1 MGESRRKSRSRSLA
15 SAYACHHR
23 AVQQRLPSLLA
34 TPIAFAH
41 RGAKAY
47 ARENTLE
54 AFALAL
60 EMGANGL
67 ESDVW
72 VTADGVPV
80 LNHDGLVKRSLG
92 RGKPIAGF
100 QRSALPEH
108 IPSLADLLER
118 CGSAYHLSLD
128 LKDPQSGQAVI
139 DVVREAAPAM
149 LERLWLCSPV
159 WESLLPL
166 RGHGAKLVDS
176 TSVQRIKEG
185 PERRAA
191 TLAAQGIDA
200 LNMHHREWSGGMVA
214 LLHRFDRIAFGW
226 DMQEP
231 HILERALRMGIDGVY
246 CDAPDVMMTSYRTQL
261 GEPAPIRDAD

>member
-1 MGESRRKSRSRSLA
+1 M
-15 SAYACHHR
+15 
-23 AVQQRLPSLLA
+23 QQRLPSLLD

-47 ARENTLE
+47 APENTLE
-54 AFALAL
+54 AFALGL
-60 EMGANGL
+60 KLGANGL

-72 VTADGVPV
+72 VTADGIPV
-80 LNHDGLVKRSLG
+80 LDHDGVVKRSLA

-100 QRSALPEH
+100 RRSELPVH
-108 IPSLADLLER
+108 IPSLADLIER

-139 DVVREAAPAM
+139 DVVREAAPEM

-176 TSVQRIKEG
+176 TALQRIKEG

-191 TLAAQGIDA
+191 TLSAQGIDA
-200 LNMHHREWSGGMVA
+200 LNMHHRDWNGGLVS
-214 LLHRFDRIAFGW
+214 LLHRFDRMAFGW

-231 HILERALRMGIDGVY
+231 HILERAFRMGIDGVF
-246 CDAPDVMMTSYRTQL
+246 CDYPDRMMEVYRDQL
-261 GEPAPIRDAD
+261 GAPTPLDGTS